1 MPLSQIV
8 SDSIENGAVAP
19 VDLSSVAQYTGF
31 KNRLINGSAAV
42 WQRGTSFSVTTVGLY
57 TADRWAFEN
66 ANGNTMTVTQQSNSS
81 QLYGSGLYYIQATV
95 PSILSG
101 TSGQYFI
108 QMYQTIEAINIA
120 DCAGGNVTLS
130 FTASVSSSSGSPQI
144 WVYAGYPSAMDN
156 WTSASYPQVGTI
168 TPSAT
173 PTRYTLTIPL
183 SSAYRN
189 GMRIYIGV
197 RSSVATAIN
206 SVNFSIGEI
215 QIEKGVTATSFDY
228 RPYGT
233 ELSLCQRYYYQSVN
247 YGAVNNTT
255 QSDFNVYGPLSAAS
269 NWLWTSQRLQVPM
282 RVAPTVTTSDQ
293 AGTTG
298 KLSLWTSVGG
308 TTSNGTTP
316 YSIYTTPNIYLVSVY
331 NESKYGF
338 FGAVKADAEL

>member
-1 MPLSQIV
+1 MPLTV
-8 SDSIENGAVAP
+8 
-19 VDLSSVAQYTGF
+19 VDGGMLSATNAQYTMF
-31 KNRLINGSAAV
+31 KNRIINGGMGI
-42 WQRGTSFSVTTVGLY
+42 WQRGTSFSVTTSGLF

-101 TSGQYFI
+101 SSGQYFI

-144 WVYAGYPSAMDN
+144 WIYAGYPSAMDN
-156 WTSASYPQVGTI
+156 WNSASYPQVGTL

-215 QIEKGVTATSFDY
+215 QIEKGSTATAFDY

-233 ELSLCQRYYYQSVN
+233 ELSLCQRYFQN
-247 YGAVNNTT
+247 YSEPRLRGAVAATTSLGRIGMPILQKMRANPTASVTGTFSVYDGSGTATFTSFSALYYTTDSVEFDAFITGTLTVGRPALIYINNNTGVL
-255 QSDFNVYGPLSAAS
+255 SLSA
-269 NWLWTSQRLQVPM
+269 
-282 RVAPTVTTSDQ
+282 
-293 AGTTG
+293 
-298 KLSLWTSVGG
+298 
-308 TTSNGTTP
+308 
-316 YSIYTTPNIYLVSVY
+316 
-331 NESKYGF
+331 
-338 FGAVKADAEL
+338 EL

>member
-1 MPLSQIV
+1 MALTTVQSGMM
-8 SDSIENGAVAP
+8 D
-19 VDLSSVAQYTGF
+19 SVAQYTGF
-31 KNRLINGSAAV
+31 KNRLINGSANV
-42 WQRGTSFSVTTVGLY
+42 WQRGTSFSVPSSAVY

-66 ANGNTMTVTQQSNSS
+66 ANGNTLTVTQQSNSS

-101 TSGQYFI
+101 SAGQYFI
-108 QMYQTIEAINIA
+108 QMFQTIEAINIA

-144 WVYAGYPSAMDN
+144 WIYAGYPSAMDN
-156 WTSASYPQVGTI
+156 WTSASFPQVGTL

-215 QIEKGVTATSFDY
+215 QVEKGSTATAFDY

-233 ELSLCQRYYYQSVN
+233 ELQLCQRYYQYLLYFKMNGVS
-247 YGAVNNTT
+247 GSTT
-255 QSDFNVYGPLSAAS
+255 AINRMGGNLPV
-269 NWLWTSQRLQVPM
+269 TM
-282 RVAPTVTTSDQ
+282 RAAPTIGLVSGPITIY
-293 AGTTG
+293 
-298 KLSLWTSVGG
+298 
-308 TTSNGTTP
+308 NGTVTGTITTLSNLYPSP
-316 YSIYTTPNIYLVSVY
+316 YMIEFDATAATGSYVANQSITTYAS
-331 NESKYGF
+331 SSW
-338 FGAVKADAEL
+338 AMTASAEL

>member
-1 MPLSQIV
+1 MPLTV
-8 SDSIENGAVAP
+8 
-19 VDLSSVAQYTGF
+19 VDGGMLSATNAQYTMF

-42 WQRGTSFSVTTVGLY
+42 WQRGTSFSVTTVGLP
-57 TADRWAFEN
+57 TTDRWVFEN

-144 WVYAGYPSAMDN
+144 WIYAGYPSAMDN
-156 WTSASYPQVGTI
+156 WASGSYPQVGTL

-197 RSSVATAIN
+197 RSSIATAIN

-215 QIEKGVTATSFDY
+215 QIEKGSTATVFDY
-228 RPYGT
+228 RSIGT
-233 ELSLCQRYYYQSVN
+233 ELSLCQRYYQTYTNPPLKGVFA
-247 YGAVNNTT
+247 GTT
-255 QSDFNVYGPLSAAS
+255 TVSRAGMSIPN
-269 NWLWTSQRLQVPM
+269 M
-282 RVAPTVTTSDQ
+282 RTAPTVTIGGSYNFFDGTNVLSGITTAGAVYSTINAIEVDFGV
-293 AGTTG
+293 GTTG
-298 KLSLWTSVGG
+298 TPGVVGRPAIGYVGGFTSVINA
-308 TTSNGTTP
+308 S
-316 YSIYTTPNIYLVSVY
+316 S
-331 NESKYGF
+331 
-338 FGAVKADAEL
+338 EL